1 MMPFVHC
8 SQSAAYRHR
17 SPYGHYSFQS
27 FNLPEENDETMN
39 KTFTEDSN
47 CDSDTDSKLF
57 HADTC
62 IPENKSAHS
71 AKAYFTNICRGRICN
86 TNYRHT
92 QSNYS
97 SYQPPLGLP
106 SGFNPQ
112 TPFPSQTEVCLS
124 TLEPH
129 NGDLL
134 CSSSVGS
141 SSVEYPSGSL
151 PSCLVSGNY
160 CSYPGD
166 SCYSGCD
173 TNSPDSLSLGEASLE
188 LPQSLHSIP
197 TSFAPH
203 SYYKPLH
210 PCPSRGPPCCSHY
223 PLDVYQVDQ
232 GSRPRPHYHMPYWP
246 LCPENSRKSASE
258 FTLSGHTSLYTRAKL
273 TQSTAPLSLEQRKVF
288 VTYEADSEKHVKE
301 IINFVALLRHNGF
314 YTHIDLF
321 EQQFKSISKIDFME
335 RYISEKDY
343 LIIIIISPKYHDIVT
358 NASFFMEND
367 ETLNTVY
374 IHKQLQNEF
383 IQNGSRN
390 YRFIPI
396 LFPGA
401 KKCHVPSWLQSTQ
414 IFTWPR
420 DRDDILRRLM
430 RVEKFN
436 PPPIGELPTIVSI
449 PI

>member
-1 MMPFVHC
+1 MPAQHC
-8 SQSAAYRHR
+8 LQYSLQSLN
-17 SPYGHYSFQS
+17 F
-27 FNLPEENDETMN
+27 PEENDETMH
-39 KTFTEDSN
+39 KIITEDDI
-47 CDSDTDSKLF
+47 CDSDSTDSSLN
-57 HADTC
+57 AQASVTD
-62 IPENKSAHS
+62 
-71 AKAYFTNICRGRICN
+71 ICRDRK
-86 TNYRHT
+86 TNYRST
-92 QSNYS
+92 QSNYRP
-97 SYQPPLGLP
+97 YQPPLGLP
-106 SGFNPQ
+106 SGYSPQ
-112 TPFPSQTEVCLS
+112 TPFPSQTEACLC

-134 CSSSVGS
+134 LLSSVGS
-141 SSVEYPSGSL
+141 SSVEYPSGNL

-160 CSYPGD
+160 CSYPDD
-166 SCYSGCD
+166 SC
-173 TNSPDSLSLGEASLE
+173 SPDRHSLAEGSLE
-188 LPQSLHSIP
+188 QPRSLHSIP
-197 TSFAPH
+197 NAFAPH
-203 SYYKPLH
+203 SYCMPPQ
-210 PCPSRGPPCCSHY
+210 PCASHGPPCCSQY
-223 PLDVYQVDQ
+223 PVDVYQMDHGNQ
-232 GSRPRPHYHMPYWP
+232 YRRHYHRPSWP
-246 LCPENSRKSASE
+246 SRLENSRQSASE
-258 FTLSGHTSLYTRAKL
+258 FTHSGHTSPHPRTKL
-273 TQSTAPLSLEQRKVF
+273 TPSTAPLSLEQRKVF

-314 YTHIDLF
+314 YTHIDMF

-343 LIIIIISPKYHDIVT
+343 LIIIVISPKYHEIVT
-358 NASFFMEND
+358 NASFYMEND

-383 IQNGSRN
+383 IQNGARN

-430 RVEKFN
+430 RVEKYN

>member
-1 MMPFVHC
+1 MMPAQHC
-8 SQSAAYRHR
+8 LQYS
-17 SPYGHYSFQS
+17 HYSLQS
-27 FNLPEENDETMN
+27 LNFPEENDETMD
-39 KTFTEDSN
+39 KISTKDAI
-47 CDSDTDSKLF
+47 CDSDSTDSQPF
-57 HADTC
+57 HTDSCMSENESSLSAQAD
-62 IPENKSAHS
+62 
-71 AKAYFTNICRGRICN
+71 FTDICRDRK
-86 TNYRHT
+86 TNYRP
-92 QSNYS
+92 
-97 SYQPPLGLP
+97 YQPPLGLP
-106 SGFNPQ
+106 SGYSPQ

-134 CSSSVGS
+134 HSSSLSS
-141 SSVEYPSGSL
+141 SSVEYPSGNL

-166 SCYSGCD
+166 SCYSC
-173 TNSPDSLSLGEASLE
+173 SPDRHSLGEGSLE
-188 LPQSLHSIP
+188 QPRSLHSIP
-197 TSFAPH
+197 TAFAPH
-203 SYYKPLH
+203 SYCMPPQ
-210 PCPSRGPPCCSHY
+210 PCASRGPPCCSQY
-223 PLDVYQVDQ
+223 PVDVYQMDH
-232 GSRPRPHYHMPYWP
+232 GCHYRPHYHMPCWP
-246 LCPENSRKSASE
+246 SRLENSRQSASE
-258 FTLSGHTSLYTRAKL
+258 FTHSGHTSPHPRAKL
-273 TQSTAPLSLEQRKVF
+273 TPSTAPLSLEQRKVF

-314 YTHIDLF
+314 YTHIDMF

-343 LIIIIISPKYHDIVT
+343 LIIIVISPKYHETVT
-358 NASFFMEND
+358 NASFYMEND

-383 IQNGSRN
+383 IQNGARN

-430 RVEKFN
+430 RVEKYN

>member
-1 MMPFVHC
+1 MEKV
-8 SQSAAYRHR
+8 AT
-17 SPYGHYSFQS
+17 
-27 FNLPEENDETMN
+27 EN
-39 KTFTEDSN
+39 SI
-47 CDSDTDSKLF
+47 CDSDSTDPQLS
-57 HADTC
+57 HADC
-62 IPENKSAHS
+62 FMSGNESSLSAQ
-71 AKAYFTNICRGRICN
+71 ADYKDVCRDRK
-86 TNYRHT
+86 TNYRSAQT
-92 QSNYS
+92 SYS
-97 SYQPPLGLP
+97 PYQPPLGLP
-106 SGFNPQ
+106 SGYNPQ
-112 TPFPSQTEVCLS
+112 TPFPSQTEACLS

-129 NGDLL
+129 HRDLL
-134 CSSSVGS
+134 HSSSVCSSSVK
-141 SSVEYPSGSL
+141 YPSCNL
-151 PSCLVSGNY
+151 PSYLVSGNY
-160 CSYPGD
+160 CSYPAD
-166 SCYSGCD
+166 SCYSC
-173 TNSPDSLSLGEASLE
+173 SPDGHSLGEGSLE
-188 LPQSLHSIP
+188 RPRSLRSIP
-197 TSFAPH
+197 TAFAPH
-203 SYYKPLH
+203 SYGMPPH
-210 PCPSRGPPCCSHY
+210 PCGSRGPPCCSQY
-223 PLDVYQVDQ
+223 PLDVYQMDQ
-232 GSRPRPHYHMPYWP
+232 GSHYRPNYHMPCWP
-246 LCPENSRKSASE
+246 SRPENSRQSASE
-258 FTLSGHTSLYTRAKL
+258 FTYSGHTSPHPRAKL
-273 TQSTAPLSLEQRKVF
+273 TPSTAPLCLEQRKVF

-314 YTHIDLF
+314 YTHIDMF

-343 LIIIIISPKYHDIVT
+343 LIIIVISPKYHEIVT

-383 IQNGSRN
+383 IQNGARN

-430 RVEKFN
+430 RVEKYN

>member
-1 MMPFVHC
+1 MMPAQHC
-8 SQSAAYRHR
+8 LQYRIF
-17 SPYGHYSFQS
+17 SPFSHYSLQS
-27 FNLPEENDETMN
+27 LNFPEENDETMD
-39 KTFTEDSN
+39 KISTKDAI
-47 CDSDTDSKLF
+47 CDSDSTDSQPF
-57 HADTC
+57 HTDSCMSENESSLSAQAD
-62 IPENKSAHS
+62 
-71 AKAYFTNICRGRICN
+71 FTDICRDRK
-86 TNYRHT
+86 TNYRP
-92 QSNYS
+92 
-97 SYQPPLGLP
+97 YQPPLGLP
-106 SGFNPQ
+106 SGYSPQ

-134 CSSSVGS
+134 HSSSLSS
-141 SSVEYPSGSL
+141 SSVEYPSGNL

-166 SCYSGCD
+166 SCYSC
-173 TNSPDSLSLGEASLE
+173 SPDRHSLGEGSLE
-188 LPQSLHSIP
+188 QPRSLHSIP
-197 TSFAPH
+197 TAFAPH
-203 SYYKPLH
+203 SYCMPPQ
-210 PCPSRGPPCCSHY
+210 PCASRGPPCCSQY
-223 PLDVYQVDQ
+223 PVDVYQMDH
-232 GSRPRPHYHMPYWP
+232 GCHYRPHYHMPCWP
-246 LCPENSRKSASE
+246 SRLENSRQSASE
-258 FTLSGHTSLYTRAKL
+258 FTHSGHTSPHPRAKL
-273 TQSTAPLSLEQRKVF
+273 TPSTAPLSLEQRKVF

-314 YTHIDLF
+314 YTHIDMF

-343 LIIIIISPKYHDIVT
+343 LIIIVISPKYHETVT
-358 NASFFMEND
+358 NASFYMEND

-383 IQNGSRN
+383 IQNGARN

-430 RVEKFN
+430 RVEKYN

>member
-1 MMPFVHC
+1 MMPS
-8 SQSAAYRHR
+8 SQRLQYRYI
-17 SPYGHYSFQS
+17 SPFGHHSLQS
-27 FNLPEENDETMN
+27 LNFPEENDEAME
-39 KTFTEDSN
+39 KIITEDSICVSN
-47 CDSDTDSKLF
+47 STDSQLS
-57 HADTC
+57 HADC
-62 IPENKSAHS
+62 CMSGNESSLSAQTD
-71 AKAYFTNICRGRICN
+71 FTDSCRDRK
-86 TNYRHT
+86 TNYRST
-92 QSNYS
+92 QTSYS
-97 SYQPPLGLP
+97 PYQPPLGLP
-106 SGFNPQ
+106 SGYSPQ
-112 TPFPSQTEVCLS
+112 TPFPSQTEACLS

-134 CSSSVGS
+134 HSSSVGS
-141 SSVEYPSGSL
+141 GSVEYPSGNL

-160 CSYPGD
+160 CSYSGNSSY
-166 SCYSGCD
+166 SC
-173 TNSPDSLSLGEASLE
+173 SPDRHSLGEGSLE
-188 LPQSLHSIP
+188 QPRSLHSIP
-197 TSFAPH
+197 NAFAPH
-203 SYYKPLH
+203 SYCMPPH
-210 PCPSRGPPCCSHY
+210 PCVSRGPPCCSQY
-223 PLDVYQVDQ
+223 PVDVYQMDQ
-232 GSRPRPHYHMPYWP
+232 GSYYRPHYHMPCWP
-246 LCPENSRKSASE
+246 SSPENSRQSASE
-258 FTLSGHTSLYTRAKL
+258 FTYSGHTSPHPRAKL
-273 TQSTAPLSLEQRKVF
+273 TPSTAPLSLEQRKVF

-314 YTHIDLF
+314 YTHIDMF

-343 LIIIIISPKYHDIVT
+343 LIIIVISPKYHEIVT
-358 NASFFMEND
+358 NASFCMEND

-383 IQNGSRN
+383 IQNGARN

-430 RVEKFN
+430 RVEKYN